1 MKMEGYIDEYGH
13 PKVPVMVDGLSMDAV
28 VDTGFDGDL
37 CLPIQVAIQLGLK
50 LCDTMEVEL
59 ADGSIKQEL
68 VFSGVTNFEGEAKKA
83 RIMLTESTDA
93 LMGTQM
99 FSYLEI
105 DFDEKRV
112 RIK

>member
-1 MKMEGYIDEYGH
+1 MEGYIDEYGH
-13 PKVPVMVDGLSMDAV
+13 PKVVVMVNGLSVDAV
-28 VDTGFDGDL
+28 VDTGFDGNL

-50 LCDTMEVEL
+50 LCDTMKVEL
-59 ADGSIKQEL
+59 ADGSIKREL
-68 VFSGVTNFEGEAKKA
+68 VFMGLIKFGGEAKKA
-83 RIMLTESTDA
+83 RITLTESTDA

-105 DFDEKRV
+105 DIEGNKV